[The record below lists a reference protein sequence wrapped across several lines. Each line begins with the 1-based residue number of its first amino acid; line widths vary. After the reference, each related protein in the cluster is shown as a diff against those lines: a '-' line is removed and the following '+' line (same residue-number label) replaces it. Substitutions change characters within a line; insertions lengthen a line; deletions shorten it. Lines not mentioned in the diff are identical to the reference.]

1 MSGGRSRRI
10 VSIWFPRLASDR
22 VLRRWPAEPGPFALI
37 ARTGNT
43 DRLHCLTA
51 GAEAAG
57 LARGMAAADARAL
70 CPGLVTRPAA
80 PEAEAR
86 FLAMLARWATRWCP
100 WVGLEAP
107 DGLVLD
113 LTGAA
118 HLHGGEAATLDRL
131 GASLAR
137 GGITARLGLADSRGA
152 AWALARHGSG
162 DGNGGGNGGG
172 RARPGET
179 RAALAPLPVEALRL
193 DPETAAG
200 LRRMGLETIGHLLE
214 QPRAPLARRFG
225 PGLVTRLDQALGTR
239 GEEISPLPE
248 PPRDAVRMTLPEPIG
263 LKDDLRGLTARLL
276 GRLCATLAAREVG
289 ARSLRLTLRRVDQSD
304 LQVELRLAS
313 PMVEPAR
320 ILPLFDRGIEDLDAG
335 FGIDQLRLQATLVEP
350 MPPRQLTQSGLTRRG
365 LTQSG
370 SAAPP
375 ARSAALDDLVTRIG
389 NRIGLENVQRL
400 LPADSHIPERAFL
413 RAPFAWSEPATGWFA
428 PRIRPLSLF
437 PPEPVETPGPGP
449 HPPRRFR
456 WRRMRLTTLRATG
469 PERIAPEWWLD
480 DPGWRRGLR
489 DYWRIETREGRRL
502 WLYFTPQDPGW
513 FAQGEFA

>member
-10 VSIWFPRLASDR
+10 VSIWFPRLPSDR

-37 ARTGNT
+37 ARAGNT
-43 DRLHCLTA
+43 DRLHCLNA
-51 GAEAAG
+51 PAEAAG

-70 CPGLVTRPAA
+70 CPGLITRPAA

-107 DGLVLD
+107 DGIVLD

-131 GASLAR
+131 RASLAR
-137 GGITARLGLADSRGA
+137 GGITARLGLAGSRGA
-152 AWALARHGSG
+152 AWALAHYGTG
-162 DGNGGGNGGG
+162 TDVADG
-172 RARPGET
+172 P
-179 RAALAPLPVEALRL
+179 LAPLPVEALRI
-193 DPETAAG
+193 DPDTAAG
-200 LRRMGLETIGHLLE
+200 LRRMGLETLGQLMA

-225 PGLVTRLDQALGTR
+225 PALITRLDQATGDR
-239 GEEISPLPE
+239 GEQISPLAE
-248 PPRDAVRMTLPEPIG
+248 PPHDAVRLTLPEPIG
-263 LKDDLRGLTARLL
+263 LTDDLRGLTARLL
-276 GRLCATLAAREVG
+276 ERLCARLAAREAG

-304 LQVELRLAS
+304 TEVELRLAS
-313 PMVEPAR
+313 PMVDPAR
-320 ILPLFDRGIEDLDAG
+320 ILPLFDRGIDAVDSG

-350 MPPRQLTQSGLTRRG
+350 MPPRQLTQRG
-365 LTQSG
+365 AGQNR
-370 SAAPP
+370 

-413 RAPFAWSEPATGWFA
+413 RAPFAWSEPAGGWSA
-428 PRIRPLSLF
+428 PRPRPLRLF
-437 PPEPVETPGPGP
+437 PPEPIEAATREPGP
-449 HPPRRFR
+449 HPPHRFR

-480 DPGWRRGLR
+480 DPDWRRGLR